1 MRVKLAAMVATVVIG
16 LLMAGCGS
24 SGSQPGTSSS
34 TPNGAY

>member
-1 MRVKLAAMVATVVIG
+1 MRVKLAAIVATVVIG

-24 SGSQPGTSSS
+24 NGNQPGTGSS